1 MLPLR
6 DSPAPLHTANAP
18 GRHTWPE
25 APAALPTAPPIP
37 TGVIAPDTLLAIRD
51 VLLPFS
57 VTRLLF
63 ILISLTAP
71 WWMATFHLQPLISR
85 YGGGPH
91 AGWSRW
97 DAVWYMRLAIDGYQ
111 QAPYPQGAAF
121 FPLYPLIL
129 HLWLGVWP
137 WPRWLAAVM
146 LSNLC
151 SAGAFV
157 ALHRLL
163 AHELGRARAVRTVW
177 LLALFPTSLFLFA
190 GYAEALFLLC
200 LFLCLY
206 RVRQQ
211 RWWAA
216 GLCGGLAA
224 ATRPMGIILIVPF
237 LIAWCQAHRALLR
250 QGATRLLGLCM
261 SPWRHAPR
269 RAGSSD
275 PTAWSLAAAALVP
288 GGIVAYMLY
297 LTVRFGQPLLFASSQ
312 RAWHRAFTAPWR
324 TLRVSFDLQAAH
336 PPAISVLGLLE
347 SQNSI
352 YTLVFLALSVPATA
366 TLARAHGSFLW
377 LVWAMILSTPAISD
391 HYGSP
396 LMGLPRYL
404 LAAYPLLIFLAGT
417 IRRAAIT
424 AALCLPLLIL
434 NTAVY
439 LSGGWVA

>member
-1 MLPLR
+1 MLPLP
-6 DSPAPLHTANAP
+6 DSRPPLHTANAP
-18 GRHTWPE
+18 GLQARPG
-25 APAALPTAPPIP
+25 AAAALPSALIR
-37 TGVIAPDTLLAIRD
+37 TGATSPDALTAIRD
-51 VLLPFS
+51 ALLPFLA
-57 VTRLLF
+57 TRLLF
-63 ILISLTAP
+63 ILVSLTAP

-85 YGGGPH
+85 YGGDPD

-97 DAVWYMRLAIDGYQ
+97 DAVWYMRLAVDGYQ
-111 QAPYPQGAAF
+111 RAPYPQGAAF

-137 WPRWLAAVM
+137 WPRWLAAVA
-146 LSNLC
+146 LSNMC

-157 ALHRLL
+157 ALHRLV

-190 GYAEALFLLC
+190 GYAEALSLLC

-216 GLCGGLAA
+216 GLYGGLAA
-224 ATRPMGIILIVPF
+224 ATRPMGVILIAPF
-237 LIAWCQAHRALLR
+237 LIAWCQAHRAELG
-250 QGATRLLGLCM
+250 QGATRLLGLRM
-261 SPWRHAPR
+261 SPWRHSPK
-269 RAGSSD
+269 RARYGI
-275 PTAWSLAAAALVP
+275 TAWSLAAASLVP
-288 GGIVAYMLY
+288 GGVIAYMLY
-297 LTVRFGQPLLFASSQ
+297 LAARFSQPLLFSSSQ
-312 RAWHRAFTAPWR
+312 RAWHRAFTVPWR
-324 TLRVSFDLQAAH
+324 TLRVSFALQAAH

-352 YTLVFLALSVPATA
+352 YTLVFLALSVPATF
-366 TLARAHGSFLW
+366 TLSRAHGSFLW
-377 LVWAMILSTPAISD
+377 LVWAMILSTPAILD

-417 IRRAAIT
+417 TRRASIT
-424 AALCLPLLIL
+424 ATLCLPLLIL

-439 LSGGWVA
+439 VSGGWVA

>member
-1 MLPLR
+1 MLPLP
-6 DSPAPLHTANAP
+6 DSPPSLHTANAP
-18 GRHTWPE
+18 GRQTRPG
-25 APAALPTAPPIP
+25 AAAALPSAPPIH
-37 TGVIAPDTLLAIRD
+37 TGTTSPDALTAVRD
-51 VLLPFS
+51 VLLPFL

-63 ILISLTAP
+63 VMVGMTAP

-85 YGGGPH
+85 YGGGPD
-91 AGWSRW
+91 AGWFRW

-137 WPRWLAAVM
+137 WPRWLAAVA

-157 ALHRLL
+157 ALHRLV
-163 AHELGRARAVRTVW
+163 AHEFGRARAVRTVW

-216 GLCGGLAA
+216 GLYGGLAA
-224 ATRPMGIILIVPF
+224 ATRPMGVILIAPF
-237 LIAWCQAHRALLR
+237 LIAWCQAHPTLLR
-250 QGATRLLGLCM
+250 H
-261 SPWRHAPR
+261 WRAR
-269 RAGSSD
+269 
-275 PTAWSLAAAALVP
+275 WSLAAAALVP

-297 LTVRFGQPLLFASSQ
+297 LTVRFGHPLLFASSQ
-312 RAWHRAFTAPWR
+312 KAWHRAFTAPWR
-324 TLRVSFDLQAAH
+324 TLRVSFDLQVAH

-352 YTLVFLALSVPATA
+352 YTIVFLALSVPATA
-366 TLARAHGSFLW
+366 TLARTHGSFLW
-377 LVWAMILSTPAISD
+377 LVWALILSTPAILD

-417 IRRAAIT
+417 TRRAAII